1 MWSLVEHS
9 ASLAEA
15 VVITGFTTMV
25 LGYKSP
31 GHKCLKYIVYT
42 LVSFI
47 NIAFLANYLPTKVSE
62 TLPGISQLTISMI
75 FAVLFLKGNLFFK
88 FYIIFINNYMIFLIN
103 IPVMMA
109 FNSFLDG
116 NGLHAAVYIQGAVRI
131 AILVITKLLFAL
143 ASYGFYRWYRKN
155 LRNADFSFG
164 SAEWIALLFIC
175 AASFAMGLY
184 VFQQNVSRYK
194 PLIMTFASLIAL
206 VINGLSLYGIFR
218 SAQNKQKS
226 EEIKFYQFENKAMKK
241 NLDEYIKRE
250 EEIRSIKHD
259 IENVAVTTT
268 SLLDHKEYD
277 KIREHYSQLV
287 NRIHSGRVV
296 YTGVKNAYINA
307 IIQQKYAECYDKID
321 IKCHASGDFSKT
333 EGFQNVDIIDI
344 CTIIGNLL
352 DNATEAYTDSFKDYE
367 IIIKLDVFGGA
378 YSVEISNPLEKSVL
392 AHNSRLKTSKTDVK
406 NHGLGIKSVKRRAE
420 KYNGN
425 AEFTEENN
433 RFVARVWLRPEE

>member
-1 MWSLVEHS
+1 MRLPHT
-9 ASLAEA
+9 AF
-15 VVITGFTTMV
+15 IG
-25 LGYKSP
+25 G
-31 GHKCLKYIVYT
+31 IVKISVTPT
-42 LVSFI
+42 LV
-47 NIAFLANYLPTKVSE
+47 
-62 TLPGISQLTISMI
+62 
-75 FAVLFLKGNLFFK
+75 
-88 FYIIFINNYMIFLIN
+88 
-103 IPVMMA
+103 
-109 FNSFLDG
+109 
-116 NGLHAAVYIQGAVRI
+116 
-131 AILVITKLLFAL
+131 
-143 ASYGFYRWYRKN
+143 
-155 LRNADFSFG
+155 FG

-175 AASFAMGLY
+175 TASFAMGLY

-307 IIQQKYAECYDKID
+307 IIQTKI
-321 IKCHASGDFSKT
+321 C
-333 EGFQNVDIIDI
+333 
-344 CTIIGNLL
+344 
-352 DNATEAYTDSFKDYE
+352 
-367 IIIKLDVFGGA
+367 
-378 YSVEISNPLEKSVL
+378 
-392 AHNSRLKTSKTDVK
+392 
-406 NHGLGIKSVKRRAE
+406 
-420 KYNGN
+420 
-425 AEFTEENN
+425 
-433 RFVARVWLRPEE
+433 